1 MARPKVMITD
11 FISGGLE
18 REQRIL
24 GDLADI
30 FALKADLEE
39 EMFGRIEDADMLL
52 VYHTIRITKATIDR
66 LKHCRLIVRCGV
78 GYDNVDGKAA
88 RAKGITLCNVPD
100 YGTEE
105 VADLE
110 LSFYEAFGVSR
121 GSLLQM
127 FGPGVLA
134 AGYRAH
140 RKGHENGPR
149 SGDIYRMPGL
159 FLVRG
164 DRVLW
169 QHVYRHAGDQPDF
182 RRIPDAARA
191 SA

>member
-1 MARPKVMITD
+1 
-11 FISGGLE
+11 LE
-18 REQRIL
+18 RIAPELLDRFVTGANLMPGSLRDQL
-24 GDLADI
+24 GD
-30 FALKADLEE
+30 
-39 EMFGRIEDADMLL
+39 GPTLL
-52 VYHTIRITKATIDR
+52 VFLRHFGCTF
-66 LKHCRLIVRCGV
+66 CRE
-78 GYDNVDGKAA
+78 
-88 RAKGITLCNVPD
+88 T
-100 YGTEE
+100 
-105 VADLE
+105 VADLRDAAAQPGYPAVLFFFQGSATEGRAFLRRYWPEARAVADPE

-140 RKGHENGPR
+140 RKGHANGPR

>member
-1 MARPKVMITD
+1 MSELGGLYIVAREALWPRPKLFD
-11 FISGGLE
+11 
-18 REQRIL
+18 
-24 GDLADI
+24 
-30 FALKADLEE
+30 
-39 EMFGRIEDADMLL
+39 
-52 VYHTIRITKATIDR
+52 
-66 LKHCRLIVRCGV
+66 V
-78 GYDNVDGKAA
+78 GPAW
-88 RAKGITLCNVPD
+88 TFD
-100 YGTEE
+100 YGA
-105 VADLE
+105 VADPE
-110 LSFYEAFGVSR
+110 LFFYEAFGVSR

-149 SGDIYRMPGL
+149 SGDIYRMPGV